1 MTPTREQL
9 DSYYE
14 AVLTADN
21 ATFMRITE
29 TTNDQVLV
37 AIADDLR
44 LEVDYARGR
53 RMGPL
58 AAVRKELGRRRR
70 ELAQQETRL

>member
-29 TTNDQVLV
+29 TTNDRVLI
-37 AIADDLR
+37 AITEDLR
-44 LEVDYARGR
+44 LPVDYSRGR

-58 AAVRKELGRRRR
+58 SAVRRELGRRRR
-70 ELAQQETRL
+70 EIAQQEARA